1 MKDDLLKIIRN
12 YGLVNQM
19 KHWHEEIYELD
30 EAITQKEMEDNL
42 LEDLIDRKYNI
53 SQEIA
58 DCFVMLKQFQ
68 YYYDIEDSEIEKIM
82 KEKIQRQLGRMESD
96 KE

>member
-1 MKDDLLKIIRN
+1 MKEDLLKIIKT
-12 YGLVNQM
+12 YGLTNQM

-53 SQEIA
+53 LQEIA
-58 DCFVMLKQFQ
+58 DNFVMLKQFQ
-68 YYYDIEDSEIEKIM
+68 YLYNISDEEIESIM
-82 KEKIQRQLGRMESD
+82 KAKIKRQLDRIETH
-96 KE
+96 

>member
-1 MKDDLLKIIRN
+1 MKNDLLKIIRN
-12 YGLVNQM
+12 YGLANQM

-42 LEDLIDRKYNI
+42 LEDLIDRKYNV

-58 DCFVMLKQFQ
+58 DNFVMLKQFQ
-68 YYYDIEDSEIEKIM
+68 YFYNISDEEIESIM
-82 KEKIQRQLGRMESD
+82 KSKVKRQLERIKNE
-96 KE
+96 